1 MEVLLVDDEAAVRA
15 DYAEWLRAEGHAVEC
30 ADGPA
35 ALMELARKPWD
46 VLIVDMLMP
55 DVDGLEVI
63 MAARALN
70 QPPRIVA
77 MSGDGFRNGWE
88 YLRLADIL
96 GADLCLSK
104 PLDRPLLAFAATPSV
119 AA

>member
-1 MEVLLVDDEAAVRA
+1 MEVLLVDDEAALRA

-35 ALMELARKPWD
+35 ALVELARKPWD
-46 VLIVDMLMP
+46 ILIVDMLMP

-63 MAARALN
+63 MAARALD

-77 MSGDGFRNGWE
+77 MSGDGIRNGWE
-88 YLRLADIL
+88 YLRLADIM

-104 PLDRPLLAFAATPSV
+104 PLDRPLLAFAAT
-119 AA
+119 AQA